1 MKIKEKFN
9 RRVKKEKIGMDYI
22 IDEIKEVVFNDEDLM
37 LKGVTTE
44 GEEILIKMPIE
55 QAFKLLKNNERD
67 V

>member
-1 MKIKEKFN
+1 
-9 RRVKKEKIGMDYI
+9 MDYI